1 MRKVK
6 VIKYQ
11 CADSFEESERSD
23 VFIQAAVP
31 CQFEYEVFWR
41 FTFECLECKNTIDLN
56 NKNNITDLRIKNLN
70 SLYYSIDVLK
80 QVTEI
85 FNKYEIVKVEEVY
98 YLNDKYFD
106 YQYDMQRIS
115 GNPIYRCKCSRCD
128 SSYMI
133 DVIVGHPEL
142 PERDLPFGSLGL
154 VKLLDIILVP
164 EDLLEN

>member
-1 MRKVK
+1 M
-6 VIKYQ
+6 
-11 CADSFEESERSD
+11 
-23 VFIQAAVP
+23 FIQADVP

-85 FNKYEIVKVEEVY
+85 FNKYEIVKVEGVY

-115 GNPIYRCKCSRCD
+115 GNSIFRCKCSRCHTRFLMD
-128 SSYMI
+128 I
-133 DVIVGHPEL
+133 NIGFPEE
-142 PERDLPFGSLGL
+142 PERDNPKGSLGQ
-154 VKLLDIILVP
+154 VYINDIILVP